1 MQFGTRFL
9 AVAFAGLVTVTS
21 TPASFAHTTD
31 PLEAAPTAAAPNAKL
46 EGTSGRIHEVIIE
59 DHVAGMTMRHVS
71 MVPAAGA
78 PVALVGKQVDQV
90 VAGQAVTVT
99 GRRNGNVLFLDSM
112 QAGKD
117 VRAVS
122 PPDTHVEGK
131 MAVAH
136 VDNFDTGKSEYLYE
150 VRGDD
155 GKVTRLA
162 FAVAPEALQA
172 GMRVRAHGARL
183 DG

>member
-31 PLEAAPTAAAPNAKL
+31 PLEAAPTAAAPNAKV

-59 DHVAGMTMRHVS
+59 DHVAGLTMRHVS
-71 MVPAAGA
+71 MIPSAGA
-78 PVALVGKQVDQV
+78 PVALVGKQVDQL

-99 GRRNGNVLFLDSM
+99 GRRNGNVLFLGSV

-117 VRAVS
+117 IRAVAQAE
-122 PPDTHVEGK
+122 THGEGK
-131 MAVAH
+131 MAVAPAE
-136 VDNFDTGKSEYLYE
+136 NFDTGKSENLYE
-150 VRGDD
+150 VRG
-155 GKVTRLA
+155 G
-162 FAVAPEALQA
+162 E
-172 GMRVRAHGARL
+172 
-183 DG
+183 